1 MPSTSNHS
9 TWKMPVNAVKAPAT
23 GLAKQAGGMMTSWH
37 SPLVFRQPWSLFWR
51 FSTLPHK
58 EYEIAHVL
66 VRALIIRT
74 WRARSR
80 GGARPQRRALNGCG
94 KSRGR
99 TRSLDTGG
107 SVSVTCP
114 CPLKTH
120 AATHERAWRCFF
132 LLWPDLCRYELY
144 KTIPHHYAD
153 LFSASWCVVIIN
165 IRYERAVN

>member
-1 MPSTSNHS
+1 
-9 TWKMPVNAVKAPAT
+9 MPVYAVKAPAT
-23 GLAKQAGGMMTSWH
+23 GLTKQAGGMMTSWH

-58 EYEIAHVL
+58 EYGLAHVL

-114 CPLKTH
+114 VPVKDTRH
-120 AATHERAWRCFF
+120 DTWTRMAMFF

-144 KTIPHHYAD
+144 KIIPHHYAD
-153 LFSASWCVVIIN
+153 PFSASWCVVIIN
-165 IRYERAVN
+165 MRYERSVN

>member
-1 MPSTSNHS
+1 MLSTSEQS
-9 TWKMPVNAVKAPAT
+9 TWKMPIYVVKDPAT

-58 EYEIAHVL
+58 ECELAHVL

-107 SVSVTCP
+107 RVCVPVKDTRRD
-114 CPLKTH
+114 TWTRM
-120 AATHERAWRCFF
+120 AMFF
-132 LLWPDLCRYELY
+132 LLWPDLCRCELY

-153 LFSASWCVVIIN
+153 LFSASWYVVIIN
-165 IRYERAVN
+165 MRYERCVN